1 MKPKTIEEYI
11 EDAPELA
18 QKRLREM
25 LKCFRAAA
33 PGAEE
38 SIKWSMPAISRE
50 RILFTFG
57 AHKNHVSVYSTPATF
72 KPFLKE
78 LKGLKTSSSTIQ
90 FPLDKRIPM
99 TLLRKITKHRLKEV
113 VGKGAKW
120 M

>member
-1 MKPKTIEEYI
+1 MKPKNIEKYI

-25 LKCFRAAA
+25 LKCFRSAI

-38 SIKWSMPAISRE
+38 SIKWNMPAIARE

-57 AHKNHVSVYSTPATF
+57 AHKNHVSLYSTPSTF

-90 FPLDKRIPM
+90 FPLDKPIPAG
-99 TLLRKITKHRLKEV
+99 LLRKIAKHRLKDV
-113 VGKGAKW
+113 VENGAKW